1 MESAINPTGAEG
13 NPSAAN
19 VNGENVLTVR
29 IAQLEK
35 EVEELKARMPEDRAT
50 IVVFSA
56 DLDKVLASFVI
67 ATGAAAAGLET
78 SMFFTFW
85 GLCALK
91 KEGASAPATRTL
103 KEKMFAMM
111 APSGSK
117 TLGVSRMNFFGIGAM
132 MLRSMMKE
140 KGIATLEELMDV
152 AKDLGVKIIACTM
165 SMDAMGISKEELI
178 DSLDYGG
185 VACRSKV
192 TLFI

>member
-103 KEKMFAMM
+103 KEKM
-111 APSGSK
+111 
-117 TLGVSRMNFFGIGAM
+117 SR
-132 MLRSMMKE
+132 
-140 KGIATLEELMDV
+140 
-152 AKDLGVKIIACTM
+152 
-165 SMDAMGISKEELI
+165 
-178 DSLDYGG
+178 
-185 VACRSKV
+185 
-192 TLFI
+192 